1 MLSKIFIISSLI
13 LTGFTLLPIASRSQP
28 ISGSGLAKVKS
39 EILQVRSENFRT
51 SEVVKV
57 LKKGDVVWVQ
67 LEIIGSGGKWCLISE
82 GTKKTSLGFVICE
95 DLGYL
100 DRNLGIP
107 LVEGMG
113 GLDPNASDTKGNI
126 PSSVYL
132 GSLLQ
137 AIWKGDIFAVKELVE
152 EGVDPNAQTKL
163 GKSPLHM
170 AAKKEETEIT
180 SLLIAHGADVNAGDQ
195 NGKTPLM
202 EAASAGQSAN
212 AQILL
217 SAGANI
223 NAVDENGFTALM
235 WATMLGF
242 PEFVEKLLESG
253 AEVNARSKDGRTAM
267 GICQKIVEN
276 TAKSLARA
284 FKSNSGVSELRMK
297 LEDHNKIFQ
306 MLKGAGGRE

>member
-1 MLSKIFIISSLI
+1 
-13 LTGFTLLPIASRSQP
+13 
-28 ISGSGLAKVKS
+28 
-39 EILQVRSENFRT
+39 
-51 SEVVKV
+51 VKV

-100 DRNLGIP
+100 DPNPSIPEQSMGKQEMGAP

-113 GLDPNASDTKGNI
+113 GLDPNASDTKGDI

-180 SLLIAHGADVNAGDQ
+180 SLLIAHGGNVNAGDQ

-212 AQILL
+212 AEILL

-242 PEFVEKLLESG
+242 PEFVGILLEAG